1 MAAAPD
7 PSLVPI
13 FEAEVA
19 EIVGTLQSHLLRLEQ
34 GASDMRSRIED
45 MLRLTHDVKG
55 SARVVGYQHV
65 SRLAHA
71 FESRL
76 LRWRG
81 LEAVPSAEVGLALM
95 ACDLLSS
102 LTNSREAPEPVARA
116 AELERSLEEASNA
129 IAAPAAESPR
139 LRAPAIR
146 VLKGNDSLRVPRE
159 RLDVLSGAV
168 ADALV
173 TVLGS
178 TERLARLR
186 RRFQQLRNV
195 RVPRP
200 GASRHEL
207 IRVRGELD
215 DAIGHI
221 RSAMNELGEVLN
233 PLDSHIRNVDFC
245 TRDLCLVSFAPLA
258 THLERVARDT
268 ATLLGRE
275 IEFVVEGR
283 DLHVDKELADA
294 VKGPLAHAIRNA
306 VDHGIEP
313 PAERERAGKP
323 RAGRVTLTVAED
335 GPSLRLTVRDDGRG
349 IDREAVRARL
359 GAEAEGL
366 DDRQLF
372 ARLLSAGVSTRD
384 TVTEISGHGVGLS
397 SIEVVGQELRGDVDL
412 SSEPQRGTT
421 VALRLP
427 LKLSLMRGLLVRAA
441 GSRFVVPEERL
452 VSVRRPWPGAPPLAA
467 LLGLSSGSAGEQV
480 LIRRGRL
487 GPVGVTVDHIDGIRE
502 IVRRPLG
509 VHLGRAPFV
518 EGVTILGDGE
528 PALILDAREVAEACP
543 QAAPEVEP
551 APEPLAKAGRR
562 ILLVDDSPTLRATLH
577 QALTRGGYEVGQ
589 AGDGLEALAL
599 LGRTPC
605 HAIVSDVQMPR
616 MDGWQLLERCG
627 GRVPFVLMTARP
639 EEGGSARARQSGACA
654 YLVKDDALG
663 ENVAAALNTA
673 LSSLLESRT

>member
-1 MAAAPD
+1 MSAAPD

-13 FEAEVA
+13 FETEVA

-34 GASDMRSRIED
+34 GASDSRSRIED

-81 LEAVPSAEVGLALM
+81 LEAVPSSEVGLALA
-95 ACDLLSS
+95 ACDLISS
-102 LTNSREAPEPVARA
+102 LTTSREAPEPVARA
-116 AELERSLEEASNA
+116 AELEHSLEEAPIES
-129 IAAPAAESPR
+129 AAPTAGSPR
-139 LRAPAIR
+139 LRTPAIR
-146 VLKGNDSLRVPRE
+146 TVKISDSLRVPRD
-159 RLDVLSGAV
+159 RLDNLSDAV

-178 TERLARLR
+178 TERMARLR
-186 RRFQQLRNV
+186 RASQELRNV

-200 GASRHEL
+200 GASRREL
-207 IRVRGELD
+207 ARARGELD
-215 DAIGHI
+215 DAIQHI
-221 RSAMNELGEVLN
+221 RDAVSELGKALI
-233 PLDSHIRNVDFC
+233 PLDADIRNVD
-245 TRDLCLVSFAPLA
+245 TSARDLFLVDFAPLA

-275 IEFVVEGR
+275 IEFTVEGR
-283 DLHVDKELADA
+283 DSHIDKELAD
-294 VKGPLAHAIRNA
+294 VLKGPLAHAVRNA

-313 PAERERAGKP
+313 PAEREAAGKP
-323 RAGRVTLTVAED
+323 RVGRVTLTVAED

-359 GAEAEGL
+359 GPEVEGL

-384 TVTEISGHGVGLS
+384 TVTEISGRGVGLS
-397 SIEVVGQELRGDVDL
+397 SLAVVTQELRGDVDL
-412 SSEPQRGTT
+412 SSEAQRGTT

-427 LKLSLMRGLLVRAA
+427 LKLSLIRGLIVRAA

-452 VSVRRPWPGAPPLAA
+452 VSIRRPWPGAPPLAA
-467 LLGLSSGSAGEQV
+467 LLGLPAESASEQV
-480 LIRRGRL
+480 LVLRGRR
-487 GPVGVTVDHIDGIRE
+487 GPVGVTVDQIDGIRE
-502 IVRRPLG
+502 VVRRPLG
-509 VHLGRAPFV
+509 AHLGRAPFV
-518 EGVTILGDGE
+518 EGVTILGNGE

-543 QAAPEVEP
+543 QAAPDAESS
-551 APEPLAKAGRR
+551 AEPLARARR
-562 ILLVDDSPTLRATLH
+562 VLIVDDSATLRATL
-577 QALTRGGYEVGQ
+577 QQVLTRAGFEVGQ
-589 AGDGLEALAL
+589 AGDGLEALAQL
-599 LGRTPC
+599 SRTTC

-616 MDGWQLLERCG
+616 MDGWQLLDHCG

-639 EEGGSARARQSGACA
+639 EPGGVSRARQSGACA

-663 ENVAAALNTA
+663 ERVASTLNTA